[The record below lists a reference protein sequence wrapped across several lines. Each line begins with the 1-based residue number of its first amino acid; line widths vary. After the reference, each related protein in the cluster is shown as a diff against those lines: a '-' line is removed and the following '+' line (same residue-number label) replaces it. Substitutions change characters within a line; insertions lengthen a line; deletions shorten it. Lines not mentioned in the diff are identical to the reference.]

1 MAVRLIRFL
10 DCSSNR
16 VGSTTRTGYHIDNRD
31 AICPFRW
38 KLERVIAGINVIVYH
53 IVPFVI
59 RLANINALPKQSPRF
74 LLNISR
80 DLTFGCFSGNPLGSR
95 SYCDVY
101 ENSVVGMTALSMNQP
116 NMPMQKFAINYSEI
130 NNVTETG
137 KTICIYTVYATY
149 EVLALHNRSEAVN
162 EIRKRISKNAEK

>member
-1 MAVRLIRFL
+1 MILLGIFIMATPEAFYELSHQHYRLIAIL
-10 DCSSNR
+10 I
-16 VGSTTRTGYHIDNRD
+16 GSVLIGYALFCLITT
-31 AICPFRW
+31 F
-38 KLERVIAGINVIVYH
+38 
-53 IVPFVI
+53 
-59 RLANINALPKQSPRF
+59 
-74 LLNISR
+74 
-80 DLTFGCFSGNPLGSR
+80 LGSR

-101 ENSVVGMTALSMNQP
+101 ENSVVGMTTLSMNQP

>member
-1 MAVRLIRFL
+1 M
-10 DCSSNR
+10 
-16 VGSTTRTGYHIDNRD
+16 Y
-31 AICPFRW
+31 
-38 KLERVIAGINVIVYH
+38 
-53 IVPFVI
+53 
-59 RLANINALPKQSPRF
+59 
-74 LLNISR
+74 
-80 DLTFGCFSGNPLGSR
+80 
-95 SYCDVY
+95 VY